1 MSQPSIESIIKSGI
15 GRRKS
20 AEAAAKKSARL
31 QTAGTKKKRR
41 TSAKS
46 TARKAAGQKALKRN
60 GTGCIVK
67 SIKNRAG
74 AKETLAYASDNDKN
88 ELIFSNCGSDNA
100 AQEATMNA
108 VANLRQ
114 DCIKNTGHITISLG
128 KQNSFSP
135 EKWRELV
142 EFALDELEIDRDN
155 FASVAYMHKDTKNP
169 HIHICYSRVG
179 YDSKINDSHHIGDLG
194 IATAQK
200 IEVKFGLIL
209 TPRNDNRGKKPPSQG
224 MLERYRRTGETPK
237 LILLQASIDAA
248 MEGSKSMHEF
258 QNRLLLIGVNTQFN
272 VQEKDGKPH
281 VSGLTYAFSDGSF
294 KASASALGDRYGLYS
309 LKKKGLVYEP
319 AAINERHEAPSEPVN
334 NKPVSQEDA
343 RSNNNDNG
351 RADSAQPAII
361 QAGTGAGETEPASQ
375 SSTERRKLRR
385 AAERAAAQ
393 TPVNIIVSDARVGL
407 AVDTDSVD
415 YKIKVQQVKNVEA
428 WKGEMQEDAQ
438 ANHFLIGKR
447 INDAKLFEQDR
458 YKYDTNLAN
467 KFRHLVVKGL
477 KPNAN
482 IEEKEGEIVKLL
494 LPHHNEAEIV
504 ETLCNHSFLHKPMP
518 KSILLNKNA
527 PNDVL
532 ETAARIERERE
543 AIIAEAKAIV
553 EKAKREL
560 EALQRSTKQEPQAT
574 AQWTP
579 PQPTQY
585 NLTNPHT
592 ARACACTF

>member
-31 QTAGTKKKRR
+31 QNAGNKKRR

-46 TARKAAGQKALKRN
+46 SARKAAGQKALKRN

-67 SIKNRAG
+67 SIKNRLG
-74 AKETLAYASDNDKN
+74 AKKTLAYASDNDKN

-179 YDSKINDSHHIGDLG
+179 YDSKIHESHNIGDLG
-194 IATAQK
+194 IATAKK
-200 IEVKFGLIL
+200 IEVKYGLIL
-209 TPRNDNRGKKPPSQG
+209 TPRNDNNRGKKPPSQG

-248 MEGSKSMHEF
+248 LEGAKTMDDF
-258 QNRLLLIGVNTQFN
+258 QNRLLLIGVNAKFN
-272 VQEKDGKPH
+272 VQEKNGKPH

-319 AAINERHEAPSEPVN
+319 ATTAINIGNAPISEPAD
-334 NKPVSQEDA
+334 NKPVSQEDSRA
-343 RSNNNDNG
+343 DNNDDG
-351 RADSAQPAII
+351 RADSAQSAII
-361 QAGTGAGETEPASQ
+361 QSGAGNSEAEPASQ
-375 SSTERRKLRR
+375 SLNSNQRRKLRR

-393 TPVNIIVSDARVGL
+393 TPDNIIISDARFGL
-407 AVDTDSVD
+407 AVDTDSDD
-415 YKIKVQQVKNVEA
+415 YKIKVQQVKNVET
-428 WKGEMQEDAQ
+428 WKGDMQKDAQ
-438 ANHFLIGKR
+438 AENVQIQKR
-447 INDAKLFEQDR
+447 IKDAQLFEQDR

-494 LPHHNEAEIV
+494 LPHHNESEIV
-504 ETLCNHSFLHKPMP
+504 ETLCSHSFLHKPMP
-518 KSILLNKNA
+518 RSIIINNNA

-579 PQPTQY
+579 PQPT
-585 NLTNPHT
+585 
-592 ARACACTF
+592 